1 MHTST
6 LRHLLAADTL
16 ALATSPGAQAQVH
29 KSITLR
35 EGWTFSKDGAPF
47 QPVTVPHDWAIAGD
61 FDRTIDLWTSES
73 VVNGQTVVHESAGN
87 TGCLPWP
94 GKGEYRTRFEVPHPY
109 THAELLF
116 DGAMAE
122 PEVYV
127 NGQLAGRWACG
138 YNAFRVDATPYLR
151 SGYNMLEVRLTN
163 VEKSSRWYPGGG
175 LYRPVQLILSGD
187 NAIDTWGV
195 SVTTPQVSASQANVK
210 ASVALREGAAEGLV
224 ARLQVRDS
232 KGQVVAQGQAPFV
245 QGQAQ
250 ATLTLERPALWSPES
265 PSLYSLVSTLTT
277 RQGEV
282 LDERRTRFGV
292 RSISFSRERGFQLN
306 GQTRKFKGVCL
317 HHDLGPLG
325 AAVNKAALIRQIRIM
340 KEMGCDAIRT
350 SHNMPSTLMMD
361 LCDSLGMMVMAESF
375 DSWMTGKTANAYNR
389 FFSEWAEKDLTN
401 LCRNHRNHPS
411 IVMWSIGNE
420 IPDQATKAGAAS
432 CHRLVELMHR
442 LDPTRPVTAGVD
454 KVEDATR
461 SGYLNYLDVPGF
473 NYHTHCYET
482 YIDSLSQG
490 FLIGSETASTLSSR
504 GVYHFPV
511 VLTTNGSKHADRQV
525 SSYDL
530 YSGDWSNAPDY
541 DAWYQDRKP
550 WLLGEFV
557 WTGFDYLGEN
567 YPYNAEGMWPSR
579 SSYFGI
585 VDLAGLPKDRYYFYR
600 SRWNTSSPTLHLLP
614 HWTWPGMEGQAIPV
628 MCYTCYPEAEL
639 FVNGKSQGRVRKD
652 STKMFSANRLKWM
665 DVRYEPGELRVVAYD
680 ASGRQAAQ
688 EVVHTAGEP
697 ARLVLTPDREVIK
710 ADGDDISFVTVT
722 MLDADGNEC
731 PNADQELT
739 FSVKGAKYQAACNG
753 DASSLEPF
761 EQPQMRLFHGKLVV
775 LVRSTSKPA
784 QAVLTVTCKD
794 HPRLSAQT
802 TIRVVK

>member
-1 MHTST
+1 MNTPK
-6 LRHLLAADTL
+6 HLLAGLAFAL
-16 ALATSPGAQAQVH
+16 ALTSGALAQVH

-35 EGWTFSKDGAPF
+35 DGWQFSKDGGPL
-47 QPVTVPHDWAIAGD
+47 QTVTLPHDWAISGE
-61 FDRTIDLWTSES
+61 FDRNIDLWKSKRW
-73 VVNGQTVVHESAGN
+73 VNGKEETHESAGN

-94 GKGEYRTRFEVPHPY
+94 GKGEYRTKFRVPRPY

-151 SGYNMLEVRLTN
+151 SGDNVLEVKLNN
-163 VEKSSRWYPGGG
+163 VELSSRWYPGGG
-175 LYRPVQLILSGD
+175 LYRPVKLILSGES
-187 NAIDTWGV
+187 AIDTWGV
-195 SVTTPQVSASQANVK
+195 SITTPEVSESKATVQAQ
-210 ASVALREGAAEGLV
+210 VALREGSADGLEAQLEVLDAGGKAV
-224 ARLQVRDS
+224 ASGR
-232 KGQVVAQGQAPFV
+232 GQFSG
-245 QGQAQ
+245 GHLNH
-250 ATLTLERPALWSPES
+250 TLTLDRPALWSPES
-265 PSLYSLVSTLTT
+265 PSLYTLVT
-277 RQGEV
+277 RV
-282 LDERRTRFGV
+282 LGSGKVIDENRTRFGV
-292 RSISFSRERGFQLN
+292 RSIAFSRENGFQLN
-306 GQTRKFKGVCL
+306 GKTRKFKGVCL

-325 AAVNKAALIRQIRIM
+325 AAVNEAAISRQIRIM
-340 KEMGCDAIRT
+340 KDMGCDAIRT
-350 SHNMPSTLMMD
+350 SHNMPSTMMMD
-361 LCDSLGMMVMAESF
+361 LCDSLGMLVMAESF

-389 FFSEWAEKDLTN
+389 FFKEWAERDLTN
-401 LCRNHRNHPS
+401 LYLNHRNHPS

-420 IPDQATKAGAAS
+420 IPDQVTQDGVET
-432 CHRLVELMHR
+432 CRRLVNLMHR

-454 KVEDATR
+454 LVERATR
-461 SGYLNYLDVPGF
+461 SGFLNELDIPGF

-482 YIDSLSQG
+482 YIDSLSKG

-511 VLTTNGSKHADRQV
+511 VLTTDGSTHEDRQV

-530 YSGDWSNAPDY
+530 YSGNWSNVPDY

-600 SRWNTSSPTLHLLP
+600 SRWNTGSSTLHVLP
-614 HWTWPGMEGQAIPV
+614 HWTWPGMEGKNIPV
-628 MCYTCYPEAEL
+628 MCYTSYPEAEL
-639 FVNGKSQGRVRKD
+639 FVNGKSQGRVKKD
-652 STKMFSANRLKWM
+652 PTKLFSANRIKWM

-680 ASGRQAAQ
+680 AHGKQAA
-688 EVVHTAGEP
+688 EKVVHTAGAP
-697 ARLVLTPDREVIK
+697 ARLELVPDRQQIK
-710 ADGDDISFVTVT
+710 ADGDDISFVTVR

-731 PNADQELT
+731 PDADQELS
-739 FSVKGAKYQAACNG
+739 FAVKGARYQAACNG

-761 EQPQMRLFHGKLVV
+761 EKPQMRLFHGQLVV
-775 LVRSTSKPA
+775 LVRSTRKCGD
-784 QAVLTVTCKD
+784 AVLTVTCKGQ
-794 HPRLSAQT
+794 PSLSAQT
-802 TIRVVK
+802 VIRVVKP